1 MKETLDHL
9 LAILPRRARWQW
21 AGLAATATLNASFEM
36 VGAVAV
42 LSLVTVLLDPA
53 RAHDLALVRSV
64 AALSGHPGERAA
76 ITALAVFVGAFY
88 LLKNSLLALEAY
100 AQSRFAYGTIAAL
113 SAELLAGYLAADY
126 AFHLRRNSA
135 ELIHTIQESMER
147 TCRSVLLSATVAL
160 SESLNIA
167 AMAAVLLWKAPL
179 AAVTAGIV
187 VTFALARGLRV
198 TQQAFKTWGGEAR
211 EIELAELGLLNQ
223 GLGGVKEVKVLG
235 RERHFVER
243 FLRLRTARARLQ
255 TLRVTAE
262 AVPRLLVEALFVLGM
277 AAIVFAAAVTA
288 PAGAAAGGS
297 VRASIPML
305 GLLVYAGFRILPSA
319 HRVVYNLHTVRFEAP
334 AAASLAADLA
344 RVRDAA
350 APAAADAPAAPPTA
364 AAPASPPPPPAAL
377 AAEPLATMATMAT
390 LATMASGHDAVV
402 FEHVTFTYE
411 AAHRPALCDI
421 NLRLP
426 AGEAIGIVG
435 PSGSGK
441 STLVDHLLALLH
453 PTAGRVLAGGVD
465 LAHDGRAWQRR
476 IGYVP
481 QAIYLADDTLRR
493 NIAFGLADAEI
504 DPDRLRRAI
513 RLAQLERFVS
523 ALPGGLDTRVGERGV
538 RLSGGERQRVA
549 IARAL
554 YGEPRVL
561 VLDEATAALDN
572 RTEQEVAAAIEALS
586 GDRTLVIVAHRLST
600 VRRCHRL
607 VLLREGRVEAVGP
620 YDELLARS
628 ATFRALVVAGAG
640 TGAEV
645 GSGAG
650 APAGT
655 RG

>member
-64 AALSGHPGERAA
+64 AALSGHAGERAA
-76 ITALAVFVGAFY
+76 ITALAVFVGVFY

-135 ELIHTIQESMER
+135 ELIHTIQESVER

-277 AAIVFAAAVTA
+277 AAIVFAAAFTA

-344 RVRDAA
+344 RVRAAA
-350 APAAADAPAAPPTA
+350 APAAPAAPATA
-364 AAPASPPPPPAAL
+364 VAPALPPLPPAAQV
-377 AAEPLATMATMAT
+377 AEPLATMATMAT
-390 LATMASGHDAVV
+390 MATTASGADAVI

-504 DPDRLRRAI
+504 DPDRLRHAI
-513 RLAQLERFVS
+513 RLAQLERFVT

-607 VLLREGRVEAVGP
+607 VLLREGRVEAVGN

-640 TGAEV
+640 TGSAV
-645 GSGAG
+645 GSGAGAG